1 MMARVRLRP
10 VLTIGCALLLVLA
23 IGAAVG
29 DARRPRRPH
38 PPKQQPAQ
46 VTWVATSHPK
56 PHPSPVSEENEREGT
71 PGWLGP
77 AAMDRAIE
85 VYASATD
92 ALPGDS
98 VPLHVSVTGGAF
110 YRVLVYR
117 LGWYGGVGAREV
129 ACLPSCDG
137 QEQGAAQP
145 MTTRDDMGVDWP
157 TTDTLAVDPSWVTGY
172 YLVRAILTS
181 GSQAGRS
188 ATTYFVVD
196 SPQQTSK
203 LLVQVPMNTW
213 EVYNPWSGRSG
224 YDLPGLA
231 PRASHIS
238 FNRPYR
244 WDGPGGQGPLGWE
257 IPFVRFVE
265 RNGYDVSYQSDV
277 YTDQH
282 PDSLLTHALVAV
294 PGHSEYWT
302 RTMRTAFETARD
314 GGVNLAF
321 LGANAVYWQI
331 RYEDGGRTIV
341 AYKSL
346 YDPEPVRA
354 RKTAMFR
361 EVGARECEL
370 LGIQFQGGSEYEWG
384 IGDYS
389 VPAAAQTDPWFAGT
403 GFQPGDTV
411 HGIVSVEADTIPVG
425 ETSTRSCGHSITVLF
440 HREMGG
446 VFMGNADAVRYTAP
460 DGAIVFASG
469 SLQFAWG
476 LDDFSDQPGQVRPL
490 VDPRLQA
497 FMKNAL
503 DAMTR

>member
-1 MMARVRLRP
+1 MIVRVGLRQL
-10 VLTIGCALLLVLA
+10 LTFSCALAIALA
-23 IGAAVG
+23 VAVAGG
-29 DARRPRRPH
+29 DARPRPH
-38 PPKQQPAQ
+38 KPKPRPA
-46 VTWVATSHPK
+46 WVAISHPR
-56 PHPSPVSEENEREGT
+56 PAVPAVVAENELPGT

-77 AAMDRAIE
+77 AATDRAIE

-92 ALPGDS
+92 ALPGDT
-98 VPLHVSVTGGAF
+98 VPLHVSVAGGAA
-110 YRVLVYR
+110 YRVRVYR

-129 ACLPSCDG
+129 ACLPSCTG
-137 QEQGAAQP
+137 GEYGALQP
-145 MTTRDDMGVDWP
+145 TTTRDDMGVNWP
-157 TTDTLAVDPSWVTGY
+157 TTDTLVVDPSWVSGY
-172 YLVRAILTS
+172 YLVRAQLLT
-181 GSQAGRS
+181 GPQAGRS
-188 ATTYFVVD
+188 ATTYVIVEAAQ
-196 SPQQTSK
+196 PTSRM
-203 LLVQVPMNTW
+203 LVQVPVNTW

-257 IPFVRFVE
+257 IPFVRYVE

-282 PDSLLTHALVAV
+282 PESLLAHALVAV
-294 PGHSEYWT
+294 VGHSEYWS
-302 RTMRTAFETARD
+302 RTMRTAFESARD
-314 GGVNLAF
+314 QGVNLAF
-321 LGANAVYWQI
+321 MGANAVYWQI

-346 YDPEPVRA
+346 YDPNPVRVE
-354 RKTAMFR
+354 KTAMFR
-361 EVGARECEL
+361 EVGGRECEL
-370 LGIQFQGGSEYEWG
+370 IGIQFQGGSEYSWG
-384 IGDYS
+384 IGDYA
-389 VPAAAQTDPWFAGT
+389 VTAAAIDDPWFADT
-403 GFQPGDTV
+403 GFAPGDSIR
-411 HGIVSVEADTIPVG
+411 GIVSVEADTIPVG
-425 ETSTRSCGHSITVLF
+425 ESSVSSCGHAITVLF

-446 VFMGNADAVRYTAP
+446 VFMGNADATRYTAP
-460 DGAIVFASG
+460 NGAVVFASG

-476 LDDFSDQPGQVRPL
+476 LDDFSDQPGQTRSF